1 MFKSCQ
7 TEYAQQRKKL
17 LQTSLLDLLEAKP
30 YQDITV
36 KDICQQADIPRRTF
50 YHYLESKEDL
60 LDSIVADTMM
70 LCSLEVASD
79 CQMGKDS
86 VLASFSR
93 IFRFWQAE
101 EYRRRLDLLLKNG
114 LESRLMTYSSNWV
127 RTETFSFLR
136 DPGLNPKLMDIG
148 LMLGVVDFFSLL
160 FYWSRN
166 GYQETAEQMA
176 EYAVW
181 VLPRGFFPE
190 IP

>member
-7 TEYAQQRKKL
+7 TEYAHQRKKL
-17 LQTSLLDLLEAKP
+17 LQTSLLDLLDVKP

-50 YHYLESKEDL
+50 YHYFESKEDV
-60 LDSIVADTMM
+60 LDTIVADTMM
-70 LCSLEVASD
+70 LCSLEVASG
-79 CQMGKDS
+79 CQTGKGS

-93 IFRFWQAE
+93 IFRFWQVD

-114 LESRLMTYSSNWV
+114 LEPRLMTYSSNWV

-136 DPGLNPKLMDIG
+136 QADLDPKLMEIG
-148 LMLGVVDFFSLL
+148 LMVGVVDFFSLL

-181 VLPRGFFPE
+181 VLPRAFYNG
-190 IP
+190 